1 MIKKHQAVDPPL
13 RRRHPIRIISGNIV
27 PSRRYG
33 QMKNNCNQST
43 HLFMTSTIAGI
54 FNLMGP
60 DMMVILL
67 IVLLLFGAKK
77 LPELARGMGK
87 AVKEFS
93 NARDEIERELTQAK
107 SPRVAESTLPS
118 VSGDSSSVP

>member
-1 MIKKHQAVDPPL
+1 
-13 RRRHPIRIISGNIV
+13 
-27 PSRRYG
+27 
-33 QMKNNCNQST
+33 
-43 HLFMTSTIAGI
+43 MTPTIASI

-77 LPELARGMGK
+77 LPELARGMGR

-93 NARDEIERELTQAK
+93 TARDEIERELTQAK
-107 SPRVAESTLPS
+107 STRVTESKLPS
-118 VSGDSSSVP
+118 TDEEPSSV